1 MRDDKGCREKEEK
14 AHNDKLEKGGIDLV
28 VACIDSWKTEREW
41 WYKNVKVGFE
51 RCERRYWRRLFPMP
65 PRCDCWIS

>member
-28 VACIDSWKTEREW
+28 VACIDS
-41 WYKNVKVGFE
+41 
-51 RCERRYWRRLFPMP
+51 
-65 PRCDCWIS
+65 